1 MSMATLTP
9 ALLTAAEKA
18 SNSAGTV
25 SYEEM
30 YSTVRALPIVRAGT
44 LEAWSETILA
54 FLTHRLH
61 FDMFVYKL

>member
-25 SYEEM
+25 SREEM
-30 YSTVRALPIVRAGT
+30 YSTVRALPTVHAGT
-44 LEAWSETILA
+44 LEA
-54 FLTHRLH
+54 
-61 FDMFVYKL
+61 